1 MKGIRVEKIILI
13 LISTAICTCSAIA
26 FFSENSIA
34 KLVYTYPKNGNGETY
49 GRDIK
54 DCEVIPDLILV
65 ENSEGIRGYVKE
77 DDLIGPNYRTPEEAV
92 MNQSQGHNIDMFLSD
107 GKTKIGEFYMGN

>member
-1 MKGIRVEKIILI
+1 MRESRVKKIILL
-13 LISTAICTCSAIA
+13 LISLCICTCSAIA
-26 FFSENSIA
+26 FFSEKSLA
-34 KLVYTYPKNGNGETY
+34 KFADTYPKNGSGETY

-65 ENSEGIRGYVKE
+65 ENSEGVMGYVKE
-77 DDLIGPNYRTPEEAV
+77 DDLIGPNCRTPEEAV
-92 MNQSQGHNIDMFLSD
+92 MDQSQGHNIDMFLSD